1 MIANSAGTL
10 AAAGIEAF
18 NRADWDALRELC
30 SPSVVYT
37 ETGTGLRLEGMDAC
51 DAAWHAWRTA
61 MPDLNGTVLRTLE
74 EGDVAAIEV
83 AWTGTQTGP
92 LATPDG
98 EIPATGRR
106 IEIRSTQW
114 VTARDGHTQVIDH
127 HLDVMGIMAQ
137 LGVLPG

>member
-10 AAAGIEAF
+10 ATAGIEAF

-51 DAAWHAWRTA
+51 DAAWHAWRVA
-61 MPDLNGTVLRTLE
+61 MPDLTGTVMRTLE
-74 EGDVAAIEV
+74 EGDVAAIEIRWV
-83 AWTGTQTGP
+83 GTQTGP

-106 IEIRSTQW
+106 MEIVSTQW
-114 VTARDGHTQVIDH
+114 VTAREGHTQAIDH
-127 HLDVMGIMAQ
+127 HLDVMGIMSQ

>member
-10 AAAGIEAF
+10 AARGIEAF
-18 NRADWDALRELC
+18 NRADWNALREIC

-37 ETGTGLRLEGMDAC
+37 ETGSGLRLEGIDAC

-61 MPDLNGTVLRTLE
+61 MPDLSGTVLRTLE
-74 EGDVAAIEV
+74 DGDLAAIEI

-98 EIPATGRR
+98 EIPPTGRR
-106 IEIRSTQW
+106 IEVRSTQW
-114 VTARDGHTQVIDH
+114 VTARDGHTEVIDH

>member
-18 NRADWDALRELC
+18 NRADWSALRELC

-37 ETGTGLRLEGMDAC
+37 ETGTGLRLEGIEAC
-51 DAAWHAWRTA
+51 DAAWHAWRVA
-61 MPDLNGTVLRTLE
+61 MPDLTGTVMRTLE
-74 EGDVAAIEV
+74 DGDLAAIELRWV
-83 AWTGTQTGP
+83 GTQTGP

-106 IEIRSTQW
+106 IEITSTQW
-114 VTARDGHTQVIDH
+114 VTARDGHTEVIDH
-127 HLDVMGIMAQ
+127 HLDVMGILSQ

>member
-1 MIANSAGTL
+1 
-10 AAAGIEAF
+10 
-18 NRADWDALRELC
+18 
-30 SPSVVYT
+30 
-37 ETGTGLRLEGMDAC
+37 
-51 DAAWHAWRTA
+51 

-74 EGDVAAIEV
+74 QGDVAAIEV

-98 EIPATGRR
+98 EIPPTGRR

-114 VTARDGHTQVIDH
+114 VTARDGHTEVIDH